1 MTISKTFFAAS
12 TALLVGLAC
21 APNAMADDDDE
32 KGHGKGRKHDRAYK
46 EEFWDG
52 NCKVERKWKGNG
64 DYKEERKCKGGG
76 RPVVVQPAPV
86 VVQPAPVMVYPPW
99 VVVEQG
105 RPHHYRSG
113 YEPAPQPVQQAP
125 VSYCNS
131 DTVGKVI
138 GGIAGAALGN
148 QIGKGTGRAVA
159 TVGGA
164 IAGVLIGGEVGR
176 RIDANNQACIGQA
189 LELAPAGR
197 RVEWASDNGGRYAVV
212 PGTVVNRKGSYCR
225 PYEAQVRTSGGWQ
238 TTRGT
243 ACRQADG
250 TWVQS

>member
-1 MTISKTFFAAS
+1 
-12 TALLVGLAC
+12 
-21 APNAMADDDDE
+21 MADDDRDE
-32 KGHGKGRKHDRAYK
+32 RGHGRERKHERAHK

-52 NCKVERKWKGNG
+52 DCKVERKWKNNG
-64 DYKEERKCKGGG
+64 DYKEKRKCKGGG
-76 RPVVVQPAPV
+76 RHHGQPVVVQPAPV
-86 VVQPAPVMVYPPW
+86 VVYPPW

-113 YEPAPQPVQQAP
+113 YEPAPTPAPVQQGQ

-131 DTVGKVI
+131 DTVGKVV

-176 RIDANNQACIGQA
+176 RIDAGNQACIGQA
-189 LELAPAGR
+189 LELAPTGQ
-197 RVEWASDNGGRYAVV
+197 RVEWASGDGGRYAVV
-212 PGTVVNRKGSYCR
+212 PGAVVNRSGSYCR
-225 PYEAQVRTSGGWQ
+225 PYQAQVRTGTGWQ

-243 ACRQADG
+243 ACRRADG